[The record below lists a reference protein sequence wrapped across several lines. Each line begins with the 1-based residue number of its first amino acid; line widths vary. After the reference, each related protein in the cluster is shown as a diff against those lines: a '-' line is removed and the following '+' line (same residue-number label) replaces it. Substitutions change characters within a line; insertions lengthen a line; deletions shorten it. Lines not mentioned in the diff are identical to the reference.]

1 MTSFVSGAEALA
13 RGAVEA
19 GVELVTGYPGAPATA
34 VFDAVAG
41 LAPGKVRVEWNGN
54 EKVAVEVAFGTALGG
69 RRALLCVKSVGL
81 NIALD
86 PLMTFNLSGCNA
98 GLVALVGDDPGGW
111 GSQNEQDSRALAAL
125 TELPWFEPTTVA
137 DAGAT
142 MRQAFALSEELGL
155 PVFVRV
161 TRSLVLAEGLVK
173 ETPPGQERS
182 TLSFQ
187 REFMRWTV
195 LPINV
200 VPYHERLLGR
210 LETARARFENSPFN
224 AVEGDGPLGVIA
236 AGFAYQKLADLAVG
250 GLRVLRLGTFFPL
263 PARRVTAFLRSVESA
278 LVLEETAPLV
288 ERAAREAAQ
297 AAGLTLPIYGR
308 DTGHTPLAGE
318 VFASHIVAALRR
330 YAPRLDLPA
339 VSEQSRP
346 RPSRD
351 PLCDGC
357 PYVPI
362 FDALV
367 GLMEA
372 QGGRE
377 QFIVVGDPGCMVHAQ
392 MPPYRLMDVKQSLGA
407 SIGMAAGLALDD
419 NTGKRVVALCGDS
432 GFLHTGLGG
441 LVDAARLEVS
451 LLVLLLDNGTTAL
464 SGQQP
469 HPASPVDAQG
479 RPRRPVDLAALA
491 RAAGAGSV
499 QVVDV
504 DQGQDLRAALESGLD
519 WEGVAVVIARGQCV
533 RV

>member
-1 MTSFVSGAEALA
+1 
-13 RGAVEA
+13 
-19 GVELVTGYPGAPATA
+19 VELVTGYPGAPATA
-34 VFDAVAG
+34 VFDAVAE
-41 LAPGKVRVEWNGN
+41 LAPGQVRVEWNSN
-54 EKVAVEVAFGTALGG
+54 EKVAVEVAFGAALGG

-98 GLVALVGDDPGGW
+98 GLVLLVGDDPGGW

-125 TELPWFEPTTVA
+125 TELPWFEPATVA
-137 DAGAT
+137 DASAT
-142 MRQAFALSEELGL
+142 LRQAFALSEELGL

-161 TRSLVLAEGLVK
+161 TRSLVLAEGLVQ
-173 ETPPGQERS
+173 ENPAEQERAPRS
-182 TLSFQ
+182 ERARSFQ

-210 LETARARFENSPFN
+210 LETARARFENSPLN

-236 AGFAYQKLADLAVG
+236 AGFAYQKLADLAVE

-263 PARRVTAFLRSVESA
+263 PTRRVTDFLRSVESA

-288 ERAAREAAQ
+288 ERATREAAQ
-297 AAGLTLPIYGR
+297 SAGLTLPIYGR
-308 DTGHTPLAGE
+308 DTGHIPLAGE
-318 VFASHIVAALRR
+318 LFASHIVAALRR
-330 YAPRLDLPA
+330 YAPHLDLPA
-339 VSEQSRP
+339 VGEQSRP

-362 FDALV
+362 FDALASV
-367 GLMEA
+367 METR
-372 QGGRE
+372 GGRE
-377 QFIVVGDPGCMVHAQ
+377 QFIVLGDPGCMVHAQ
-392 MPPYRLMDVKQSLGA
+392 MPPYQLLDVKHSLGA
-407 SIGMAAGLALDD
+407 SIGMAAGLALDGV
-419 NTGKRVVALCGDS
+419 TGRRVVALCGDS

-441 LVDAARLEVS
+441 LVDAARLDIS

-491 RAAGAGSV
+491 HAAGAGLV

-504 DQGQDLRAALESGLD
+504 DQGQDLHAALENGLD

-533 RV
+533 HVQDG